1 MRFLSE
7 EGFVKESAISDY
19 LEDYVTESGLS
30 DYLSREGYVTSYYL
44 DDNYYITE
52 SYLENYLS
60 NSDIESYL
68 SEGISGLALLVKQD
82 ELSAY
87 MSEALDDYVS
97 DSYLSEVLASYVS
110 ETAFSQVMEDYLSVN
125 GETVYNAISQYIN
138 PQAQGGDE

>member
-7 EGFVKESAISDY
+7 EGFVTESSISDY

-44 DDNYYITE
+44 DDNDYITE
-52 SYLENYLS
+52 SYLEDYLS
-60 NSDIESYL
+60 DPDIKSYL

-82 ELSAY
+82 ELSTY

-97 DSYLSEVLASYVS
+97 DSYLSEDLASYVS